1 MGNALV
7 SRGYDVTVLALDKTQ
22 GKPFF
27 HVDERVKFIN
37 AGSDFIEK
45 IPFLDRV
52 KRIFQGSKANR
63 HIYYQVCIERV
74 KAAVLGPIIE
84 KEQADIIISYNVEAT
99 RILVNLL
106 EVKCP
111 VITMF
116 HFDPDIILKD
126 TLSSSTKALEKS
138 ATVQVLLP
146 SHVDMARRYINN
158 NNIIYIPNVVPQ
170 YIIPDTN
177 ERRDTII
184 NIARFDGK
192 QKRQHLLIEAFN
204 AIKEQVPSTWRVE
217 FWGENN
223 FDPNYFDYCV
233 NMVKKYSLE
242 HRVHFCGTTSNIKD
256 VLLKSKIFAFPSAH
270 EGFSLAMT
278 EAMSAG
284 LPVIA
289 YESCLSMRDL
299 VVHNFNGLLCE
310 DGIEDLSNAL
320 LMLVNNP
327 DLQKKMGENAKA
339 SIMKYE
345 ADKVWDMWEDEINKV
360 YIQYKNESL

>member
-1 MGNALV
+1 
-7 SRGYDVTVLALDKTQ
+7 
-22 GKPFF
+22 
-27 HVDERVKFIN
+27 
-37 AGSDFIEK
+37 
-45 IPFLDRV
+45 
-52 KRIFQGSKANR
+52 
-63 HIYYQVCIERV
+63 
-74 KAAVLGPIIE
+74 
-84 KEQADIIISYNVEAT
+84 
-99 RILVNLL
+99 
-106 EVKCP
+106 
-111 VITMF
+111 
-116 HFDPDIILKD
+116 
-126 TLSSSTKALEKS
+126 
-138 ATVQVLLP
+138 
-146 SHVDMARRYINN
+146 
-158 NNIIYIPNVVPQ
+158 
-170 YIIPDTN
+170 
-177 ERRDTII
+177 
-184 NIARFDGK
+184 
-192 QKRQHLLIEAFN
+192 
-204 AIKEQVPSTWRVE
+204 
-217 FWGENN
+217 
-223 FDPNYFDYCV
+223 
-233 NMVKKYSLE
+233 MVKKYSLE

-270 EGFSLAMT
+270 EGFGLAMT